1 MVRENKLSEDLEVVF
16 QAPDQI
22 TADLVQ
28 SFLVAEGIPS
38 VQKPRK
44 RSNAGAEGRLFG
56 RKYDW
61 GDIAAPPEYANQC
74 REIINAYMAGVPED
88 EMTEEAK

>member
-38 VQKPRK
+38 VMKPRK
-44 RSNAGAEGRLFG
+44 RSNAGAIGRFFG
-56 RKYDW
+56 KKYDW
-61 GDIAAPPEYANQC
+61 GDIAAPAEYANQC
-74 REIINAYMAGVPED
+74 REIISAYMAGVPED
-88 EMTEEAK
+88 VMSEEAK